1 MVDVRLLATPG
12 QWPVQL
18 TAFLFGMSVLGAQIP
33 LSTFA
38 RTDPDTAGYG
48 LGADASFVSTL
59 IGVYVVF
66 LAIGAF
72 TLPLTSRLLGPR
84 GALVLGALLVA
95 LGYAL
100 WLPLHDSTGQA
111 LVNMAIAG
119 VGSGALVA
127 ALPATAAAAAPAR
140 PDRLRDRHDQRDQDR
155 RRRDRV
161 VGLRDLPGLD
171 RLDQG
176 PGQGSRAAVRLP
188 HRVGDLRGRRAAGGG
203 GAAADATPG
212 DRAASRAAT
221 D

>member
-1 MVDVRLLATPG
+1 M
-12 QWPVQL
+12 QL

-72 TLPLTSRLLGPR
+72 TLPLTSRVLGPR

-100 WLPLHDSTGQA
+100 FLPFHDSTGPG
-111 LVNMAIAG
+111 AG
-119 VGSGALVA
+119 QHG
-127 ALPATAAAAAPAR
+127 
-140 PDRLRDRHDQRDQDR
+140 DRGR
-155 RRRDRV
+155 RVRR
-161 VGLRDLPGLD
+161 
-171 RLDQG
+171 
-176 PGQGSRAAVRLP
+176 A
-188 HRVGDLRGRRAAGGG
+188 GRRAAR
-203 GAAADATPG
+203 
-212 DRAASRAAT
+212 DRRGRRTRRTGPASPPA
-221 D
+221 

>member
-1 MVDVRLLATPG
+1 
-12 QWPVQL
+12 
-18 TAFLFGMSVLGAQIP
+18 MSVLGAQIP

-38 RTDPDTAGYG
+38 RTDPDVAGYG

-95 LGYAL
+95 VGYAL
-100 WLPLHDSTGQA
+100 WLPFHDSTGQA

-127 ALPATAAAAAPAR
+127 ALPATAAAAAP
-140 PDRLRDRHDQRDQDR
+140 PDRTGFATGMTNATKTVGGAIASSVFAICLASTGSISDPVKGHAPLSGYLTVWAICAAAALLAAGALLLMPRQATSHP
-155 RRRDRV
+155 
-161 VGLRDLPGLD
+161 VGLPEG
-171 RLDQG
+171 
-176 PGQGSRAAVRLP
+176 
-188 HRVGDLRGRRAAGGG
+188 
-203 GAAADATPG
+203 
-212 DRAASRAAT
+212 
-221 D
+221 

>member
-1 MVDVRLLATPG
+1 
-12 QWPVQL
+12 
-18 TAFLFGMSVLGAQIP
+18 MSVLGAQIP

-38 RTDPDTAGYG
+38 RTDPDVAGYG

-95 LGYAL
+95 VGYAL
-100 WLPLHDSTGQA
+100 WLPFHDSTGQA

-127 ALPATAAAAAPAR
+127 ALPGHRRGRRPAG
-140 PDRLRDRHDQRDQDR
+140 PDRLRHRHDQRDQDR
-155 RRRDRV
+155 RRRDRLLD
-161 VGLRDLPGLD
+161 LRDLPGLD
-171 RLDQG
+171 RLDRG
-176 PGQGSRAAVRLP
+176 PGRGPRAAVRLP
-188 HRVGDLRGRRAAGGG
+188 HRVGDLRRRRLLAGGR
-203 GAAADATPG
+203 AAADA
-212 DRAASRAAT
+212 AQAT
-221 D
+221 SQPVGVPS